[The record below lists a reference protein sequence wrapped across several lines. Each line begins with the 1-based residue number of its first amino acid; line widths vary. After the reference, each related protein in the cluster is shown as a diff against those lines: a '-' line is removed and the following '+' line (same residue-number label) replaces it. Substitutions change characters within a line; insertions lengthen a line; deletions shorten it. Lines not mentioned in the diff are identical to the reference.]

1 MWFIQPK
8 QDYIA
13 KMPCKHADEP
23 RVMSWQ
29 IRARNYD
36 TFGANILLAIL
47 TLVSLGGAYFS
58 FDAASLVFE
67 KIIFSLLVGGCFFF
81 LC

>member
-13 KMPCKHADEP
+13 QIPWKHLSEP
-23 RVMSWQ
+23 AIISWQ

-36 TFGANILLAIL
+36 TFVAI
-47 TLVSLGGAYFS
+47 Y
-58 FDAASLVFE
+58 
-67 KIIFSLLVGGCFFF
+67 CYQY
-81 LC
+81 

>member
-13 KMPCKHADEP
+13 QMPWKHAEETM
-23 RVMSWQ
+23 VMSWQ

-36 TFGANILLAIL
+36 TFAANILLAVLAVIYCI
-47 TLVSLGGAYFS
+47 GAYVFS
-58 FDAASLVFE
+58 SLFGE
-67 KIIFSLLVGGCFFF
+67 TLTFTLLVGGCFY
-81 LC
+81 